1 MSLSELL
8 AQRTYTGFQ
17 SQALERG
24 GVQAMR
30 NRMDISS
37 KLAGRI
43 NQLLQLLF
51 RGTRRIRQSFRS
63 SFQSQG
69 EECQPLT
76 EIIVK
81 LGCLSATLFL
91 LCVNQCA
98 AQLHLR
104 ISSV

>member
-1 MSLSELL
+1 MPISELL
-8 AQRTYTGFQ
+8 AQRTYTGYQ
-17 SQALERG
+17 SKALERG

-30 NRMDISS
+30 NRMNISS

-43 NQLLQLLF
+43 HQLLQLLL
-51 RGTRRIRQSFRS
+51 RDTRRIRQSLRS
-63 SFQSQG
+63 IFQSQG

-81 LGCLSATLFL
+81 FCCQSASL
-91 LCVNQCA
+91 LLLRVNQSP

-104 ISSV
+104 ISG